1 MFDEDKILS
10 VNRAMDDGSDHAEPL
25 RLLLEG
31 GSKTHRVKMTG
42 LAFFC
47 VVVAVLGAAA
57 FLTHRASTSVEAEA
71 SFWHITLVSTLFW
84 ISVAQ
89 GLVALSAIL
98 RIAHASWRYPL
109 TRILDMGSLFGL
121 WMPLLFP
128 ILWAARYF
136 IYANGASEPLFQD
149 NVWRLSNPLVWD
161 ALAVGTSFAAG
172 WALLFLTSRPDF
184 AMLRDRAAEKSKD
197 RKFYGM
203 LAGAWRGDS
212 RQWRVLRR
220 AEGVLVVVILLS
232 FVGSQTSLGWDFQLA
247 AAHNWESSIFAPL
260 YTLSSLLAGLAACIL
275 LITVAGGALR
285 GKGFFTSHQYDN
297 VGKVMVGIG
306 LVWTYF
312 RICDFLTAWYG
323 HTPEEW
329 RIQQSRTVYYPVQ
342 TGLML
347 LGCLLLP
354 VFANFFPSL
363 RKRVWLICTTS
374 VFVLIGVGS
383 QRFLDTVPTFSPK
396 FGILPFA
403 PMIPALAVFVGIGGL
418 FVLTYLIAVQII
430 PVLSWWGMGKGRTRT
445 MEHKMG
451 NATVTVMV
459 EDPPVW
465 ET

>member
-1 MFDEDKILS
+1 
-10 VNRAMDDGSDHAEPL
+10 
-25 RLLLEG
+25 
-31 GSKTHRVKMTG
+31 
-42 LAFFC
+42 
-47 VVVAVLGAAA
+47 
-57 FLTHRASTSVEAEA
+57 
-71 SFWHITLVSTLFW
+71 
-84 ISVAQ
+84 
-89 GLVALSAIL
+89 
-98 RIAHASWRYPL
+98 
-109 TRILDMGSLFGL
+109 MGSLFGL
-121 WMPLLFP
+121 WMPLLMLYFDWLP
-128 ILWAARYF
+128 GAF
-136 IYANGASEPLFQD
+136 IYANGASDLLFTRTTFGVLSQSSGLGRTGGRH
-149 NVWRLSNPLVWD
+149 VVCGRLGF
-161 ALAVGTSFAAG
+161 AVFDFSTGLRHAAG
-172 WALLFLTSRPDF
+172 PSSGRNLQRP
-184 AMLRDRAAEKSKD
+184 
-197 RKFYGM
+197 
-203 LAGAWRGDS
+203 
-212 RQWRVLRR
+212 QVLRNAGR
-220 AEGVLVVVILLS
+220 FLGAAK
-232 FVGSQTSLGWDFQLA
+232 VGSGAFCAGRKAFWSSSSCCPLSAPRQVLGWDFQLA

-312 RICDFLTAWYG
+312 RICDFLTAWFG

-374 VFVLIGVGS
+374 MFVLIGVGS

-403 PMIPALAVFVGIGGL
+403 PMLPALAVFVGIGGL
-418 FVLTYLIAVQII
+418 FVLTYLIAAQII
-430 PVLSWWGMGKGRTRT
+430 PILSWWGMSKGRSR
-445 MEHKMG
+445 MAEHKMG
-451 NATVTVMV
+451 NSTVTMMV
-459 EDPPVW
+459 EDPPLW